1 MIHVGLSLGPPAQ
14 AGATTEAIVIAI
26 VNTIIITRTV
36 INRSSPLIPLVEDLV
51 VALVTAVVGGRNV
64 EGIEARRALIDL
76 LSDRLIHHRA
86 GARRVVIPVRGLP
99 RALHGRRESRGVREL
114 MGDVVLH
121 RLRQD
126 DVAVRV
132 RWRARSREGG
142 RPRAI
147 L

>member
-14 AGATTEAIVIAI
+14 AGTTTEAIVIAI
-26 VNTIIITRTV
+26 VNTIIITRTVITRTV

-114 MGDVVLH
+114 M
-121 RLRQD
+121 
-126 DVAVRV
+126 
-132 RWRARSREGG
+132 
-142 RPRAI
+142 
-147 L
+147 

>member
-14 AGATTEAIVIAI
+14 AGTTTETIVIAI
-26 VNTIIITRTV
+26 VNTIIITRRVITRTV

-64 EGIEARRALIDL
+64 EGIEARRALIDF

-126 DVAVRV
+126 
-132 RWRARSREGG
+132 
-142 RPRAI
+142 
-147 L
+147 